1 MKLFIALVVLA
12 AVICLAFA
20 QPRPSVKAAETLE
33 SVDGGVAVDTDSVL
47 TRKVRSYGGYG
58 GFGGFY
64 PGGYGGGFYPGG
76 YGGYGG
82 YPGFGGGFGGGS
94 SFAQAS
100 AGASGFGGG
109 FYG

>member
-12 AVICLAFA
+12 AVICSTFA
-20 QPRPSVKAAETLE
+20 QPRPNAEAVETLE
-33 SVDGGVAVDTDSVL
+33 SVDGGVGVDADSGL
-47 TRKVRSYGGYG
+47 TRKVRGFG

-64 PGGYGGGFYPGG
+64 PRYGHGFYPGS
-76 YGGYGG
+76 YGG

-94 SFAQAS
+94 SYAQAS

-109 FYG
+109 FYGR

>member
-12 AVICLAFA
+12 AVICSAFA
-20 QPRPSVKAAETLE
+20 QPRPNVEAVETLE
-33 SVDGGVAVDTDSVL
+33 SVDGGVGVDADSGL
-47 TRKVRSYGGYG
+47 TRKVRGFG

-64 PGGYGGGFYPGG
+64 PRYGRGFYPGG

-94 SFAQAS
+94 SYAQAS

-109 FYG
+109 FYGR